1 MLHLVVMSPIRKEKK
16 RNINN
21 NLAILP
27 SHDSYVVLTM
37 ATRIRGKKTINI
49 RLQKSEGELDNT
61 HPYQVT

>member
-1 MLHLVVMSPIRKEKK
+1 MSPIRKEKK

-37 ATRIRGKKTINI
+37 ATRTRGKKTINI
-49 RLQKSEGELDNT
+49 RLQKSEDELDNT